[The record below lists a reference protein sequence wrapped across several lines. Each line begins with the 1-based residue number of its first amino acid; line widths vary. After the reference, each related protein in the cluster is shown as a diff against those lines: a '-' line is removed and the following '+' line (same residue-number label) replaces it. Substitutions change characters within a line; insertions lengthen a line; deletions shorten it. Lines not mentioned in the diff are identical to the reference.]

1 MSSSA
6 KCFEWLCLMLPLHMG
21 EQLVF
26 GVDELYKLKRML
38 GVYYT
43 LFPEPDYG
51 TVVLVT
57 VVGSLVNLLA
67 FAILCGNGRGVPR
80 FAYSASSA

>member
-1 MSSSA
+1 MPWMA
-6 KCFEWLCLMLPLHMG
+6 LLDAPAAHG
-21 EQLVF
+21 GQLVF
-26 GVDELYKLKRML
+26 GVDEFYKLKRMP
-38 GVYYT
+38 GAYYT

-57 VVGSLVNLLA
+57 IVGSLVNPLA
-67 FAILCGNGRGVPR
+67 FAFLCGNGADVSR